1 VTKELEMTEK
11 LTVLNPEGY
20 PPKVTSNGLSQS
32 LDRLQGKTVFLVDV
46 GFENSDTFMERMRI
60 WLSEQRPRVATEVVR
75 WRDMHRPDPELC
87 ERIKADGDAAI
98 LGVGL

>member
-1 VTKELEMTEK
+1 V
-11 LTVLNPEGY
+11 LTPTGFA
-20 PPKVTSNGLSQS
+20 PKVKARGLAPS
-32 LDRLQGKTVFLVDV
+32 LDTLDGKKVFLVDV